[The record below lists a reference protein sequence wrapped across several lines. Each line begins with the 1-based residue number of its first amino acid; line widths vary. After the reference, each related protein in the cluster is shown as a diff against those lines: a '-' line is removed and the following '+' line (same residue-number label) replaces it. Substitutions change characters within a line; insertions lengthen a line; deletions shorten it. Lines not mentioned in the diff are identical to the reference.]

1 METQI
6 ADLIESQTNPT
17 IAPMRRPG
25 EVHLRVTA
33 KAADEKEAKK
43 LIKPMVKE
51 LRNRFGTNIY
61 STEENETL
69 EESIITLLK
78 ERS

>member
-1 METQI
+1 M
-6 ADLIESQTNPT
+6 
-17 IAPMRRPG
+17 
-25 EVHLRVTA
+25 TA